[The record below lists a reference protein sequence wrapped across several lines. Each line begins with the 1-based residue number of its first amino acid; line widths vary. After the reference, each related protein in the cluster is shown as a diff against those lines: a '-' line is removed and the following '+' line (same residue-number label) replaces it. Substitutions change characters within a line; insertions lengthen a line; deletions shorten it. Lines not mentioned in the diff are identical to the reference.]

1 MPRAPLTP
9 TVALLL
15 APALAAAGGGDVDA
29 GAVGGAGLALRAR
42 KALTVAAEGPSVIDH
57 AVALVRDG
65 KLEAVG
71 PASELAIPAGYRV
84 EDLGASWIM
93 PGMIDLHSHVGG
105 SGDINDMVLQTNEG
119 LRVSTA
125 VVPQNPNL
133 QRLLCAGVTTV
144 LFIPG
149 SGTNIGGQGILI
161 KTGLAT
167 FEDMRLRDPGSLKI
181 AQGDNPTRFAYGM
194 GRALMTW
201 HVRSAVSKGMAH
213 ARARAKGRPL
223 ESRSGSEGI
232 QYEVFDELLAQ
243 RTQVSTHTQVYH
255 LVLTS
260 IQLLK
265 GEFGLDVYIDHG
277 EWGAFRLAELAQE
290 LGVAAICGP
299 RIADTPANPRS
310 DTDGAVLSVPGEYQK
325 RGLELVGFNT
335 DAPVV
340 PAEELPVQAAMGV
353 RYGME
358 SAALQHVRGLTL
370 VPAIVAGIDE
380 RVGSLEAGKDAD
392 IVVLGGDPAD
402 PRSGVERVYIDGRL
416 VYRADELGAGGRRW

>member
-1 MPRAPLTP
+1 MRRAPAAA
-9 TVALLL
+9 ALALSL
-15 APALAAAGGGDVDA
+15 APAFAAVGDA
-29 GAVGGAGLALRAR
+29 GVEAGAPGGVGLALRAR
-42 KALTVAAEGPSVIDH
+42 KALTAAREGPAVIDH

-65 KLEAVG
+65 KLEALG
-71 PASELAIPAGYRV
+71 PASEVDVPAGYAV

-93 PGMIDLHSHVGG
+93 PGMIDLHSHIGG

-125 VVPQNPNL
+125 VVPRNPDL
-133 QRLLCAGVTTV
+133 QRLVSAGVTTV

-161 KTGLAT
+161 KTGLES

-201 HVRSAVSKGMAH
+201 HVRNAVARGLSH
-213 ARARAKGRPL
+213 ARAEAAGEPL
-223 ESRSGSEGI
+223 ARERGSEGI

-290 LGVAAICGP
+290 MGVAAICGP
-299 RIADTPANPRS
+299 RIVDTFTNPRS
-310 DTDGAVLSVPGEYQK
+310 DTDGAVLSVPGEYKK

-358 SAALQHVRGLTL
+358 SDALEHVRGLTI
-370 VPAIVAGIDE
+370 VPALVAGIDE

-392 IVVLGGDPAD
+392 VVVLGGDPAD
-402 PRSGVERVYIDGRL
+402 PRSGVERVYIEGRL
-416 VYRADELGAGGRRW
+416 VYRADDLGAGGRRW

>member
-1 MPRAPLTP
+1 MLRAAPAAI
-9 TVALLL
+9 VALCL
-15 APALAAAGGGDVDA
+15 APATAAAGVADVHA
-29 GAVGGAGLALRAR
+29 GASGGAGLALRAR
-42 KALTVAAEGPSVIDH
+42 KALTVAADGPAVIDH
-57 AVALVRDG
+57 AVVLMRDG
-65 KLEAVG
+65 RIESIG
-71 PASELAIPAGYRV
+71 PAAELAIPEGYLV

-105 SGDINDMVLQTNEG
+105 TGDINDMVLQTNEG
-119 LRVSTA
+119 LRVSNA
-125 VVPQNPNL
+125 VVPQNANL
-133 QRLLCAGVTTV
+133 QRLVSAGVTTV

-161 KTGLAT
+161 KTGLER

-194 GRALMTW
+194 GRAMMTF
-201 HVRSAVSKGMAH
+201 HVRSAVAKGLAH
-213 ARARAKGRPL
+213 ARAAAEGRPL
-223 ESRSGSEGI
+223 SDERGSAGI
-232 QYEVFDELLAQ
+232 QYEVFEDLLAK

-260 IQLLK
+260 ITLLK
-265 GEFGLDVYIDHG
+265 GEFDLDVYIDHG

-290 LGVAAICGP
+290 MGVAAICGP
-299 RIADTPANPRS
+299 RIADTPGNPRA
-310 DTDGAVLSVPGEYQK
+310 DTDGAIVSVPGEYQK

-340 PAEELPVQAAMGV
+340 PGEELPVQAAMGV

-358 SAALQHVRGLTL
+358 NSALEHVRGLTI

-392 IVVLGGDPAD
+392 LVVLGGDPAD
-402 PRSGVERVYIDGRL
+402 PRSGIERVYIEGRE
-416 VYRADELGAGGRRW
+416 VYRAEELGAGGRRW